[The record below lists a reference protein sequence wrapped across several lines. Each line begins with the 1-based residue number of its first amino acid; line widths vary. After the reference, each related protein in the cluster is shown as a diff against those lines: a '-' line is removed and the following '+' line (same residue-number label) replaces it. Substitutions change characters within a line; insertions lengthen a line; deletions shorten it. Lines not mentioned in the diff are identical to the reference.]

1 MKIKCP
7 FCKAVYDPE
16 AQDNTCPACNKRL
29 LVTFFKKP
37 AAKPGAVPGGIA
49 AKAPPASAATA
60 HPSRPPVEP
69 AKAAVPPASMMTPMH
84 QPPAAEFK
92 PMLVVPATARPA
104 PAPVAAPPP
113 PPATDPVEPTAP
125 LEEEYAQVMPA
136 RPAHASAKAKHD
148 LVIAIQKDQST
159 DWDAVI
165 RVPVHV
171 FKLAN
176 LVPARA
182 REAIQSEGIDFDELR
197 KAVEQADHVG
207 PLLDI
212 QTLAE
217 RIHLS
222 VELHDGA

>member
-7 FCKAVYDPE
+7 YCKVIYDPE
-16 AQDNTCPACNKRL
+16 VQDNTCPACNKKL
-29 LVTFFKKP
+29 LVTVFKKP
-37 AAKPGAVPGGIA
+37 AVKPGATSGA
-49 AKAPPASAATA
+49 MYTKAPPAPAPTMLN
-60 HPSRPPVEP
+60 SRPPVEP
-69 AKAAVPPASMMTPMH
+69 AQASAPAAAVAAPTHKPPTAELKPILVM
-84 QPPAAEFK
+84 PA
-92 PMLVVPATARPA
+92 PAKPA
-104 PAPVAAPPP
+104 PAPVVAPPP
-113 PPATDPVEPTAP
+113 PPATDLVEPEV
-125 LEEEYAQVMPA
+125 LVEEEYAPV
-136 RPAHASAKAKHD
+136 ASAHGPAQAGYD
-148 LVIAIQKDQST
+148 LVISIQKAQST

-217 RIHLS
+217 RIQLS
-222 VELHDGA
+222 VELHEGT